1 MSTQVT
7 YETDHVSLLCDS
19 PISSALNFYFLC
31 VYCSQKQKDL
41 IRRSIGSKKQKCLY
55 VKSVLLF

>member
-19 PISSALNFYFLC
+19 SISSALNFCFLC
-31 VYCSQKQKDL
+31 VYCNQEQKDV
-41 IRRSIGSKKQKCLY
+41 IRRSVDSKKQKCLY